1 MSRRSRK
8 GVISLQMTQDPG
20 KDLFAYL
27 FLLIMVFSFMLLMSM
42 EEKTEKL
49 TGQKAPIQES
59 SSGKSTIASVSNEK
73 IGRLIKENGQIY
85 LLFGKKK
92 YRPKED
98 LDQLEKDEII
108 IMTPGADNKKSRMI
122 YIEEDRGSKVFL
134 TEYLAAFQ
142 YLSQKGISVAF
153 AERMK

>member
-8 GVISLQMTQDPG
+8 GVISLQSTQDPG

-49 TGQKAPIQES
+49 TGQKAPRQES
-59 SSGKSTIASVSNEK
+59 SSGKSSITSVSNEK
-73 IGRLIKENGQIY
+73 IGKLIKENGQIY
-85 LLFGKKK
+85 LLFGEKK

-98 LDQLEKDEII
+98 LDMLEKDNII
-108 IMTPGADNKKSRMI
+108 VMVPGADDKKNRMI

>member
-1 MSRRSRK
+1 
-8 GVISLQMTQDPG
+8 MTQDPG

-49 TGQKAPIQES
+49 TGQKAPSQES
-59 SSGKSTIASVSNEK
+59 TSGKSTIASVANDK
-73 IGRLIKENGQIY
+73 IGRLIKEKGEIY
-85 LLFGKKK
+85 LLFGKNK

-98 LDQLEKDEII
+98 LDQLEKDNII
-108 IMTPGADNKKSRMI
+108 ILVPGADDKKSRMI

-134 TEYLAAFQ
+134 TEYLTAFQ
-142 YLSQKGISVAF
+142 YLSRKGISVAF